1 MASSSSATRDWK
13 FDVFICFH
21 GEDTRKEFTSHLHKA
36 LEDKSYIMT
45 FIDEKLEKTKSI
57 DELLTILEKSAI
69 SVVIFSPNF
78 AKSTWCLDEVATI
91 AQSMDNFGHRV
102 LPVFYKV
109 EPSDVSGDPCCI
121 YATDIDGL
129 PESEKKKE
137 EWKNALKLVCN
148 RSGRTLA
155 ETKKDSELVELIVG
169 NVQKIVEDLYPRV
182 KDKEW
187 VDMDLRVL
195 QWDNYPLVSLPSGF
209 SPQNLRI
216 LCLRNNSIVK
226 CWEGECQMVKLVE
239 LDLSGCIY
247 LTAVPD
253 LSKSTRLEVLILR
266 YCRSL
271 VELPSYVGNLENLV
285 RLDVKDCLQLH
296 NIPTQLNSKVLKYVL
311 MSKCENLTCCPEI
324 SNSTKLEVLDLEN
337 TPIYEPPP
345 ASTYNRVQNGGT
357 LRLNCEKITSFPTL
371 SSTLSELSLCNTS
384 IREIDFSPPHS
395 PGFESLTQPRFQQ
408 LELNYNLVLKSLPDN
423 IWEMVSTDIFV
434 RNCPLLETLPNISG
448 SVQNGL
454 TRLIVTDCKCLKRVP
469 SSISNLKHL
478 QVLFLIN
485 LPITALPSSVGELSQ
500 LSTLD
505 LFGCTS
511 LESIP
516 DTIYNLSKLHVLTV
530 GGCRKLVYLPR
541 LPPSLLYLTAAR
553 CKLLRDL
560 PSNLQEL
567 SCKEIWLDR
576 CSQVDRGSIAIMV
589 TNVLDQSMAL
599 HAKGNLVYPDSKLP
613 ERLCYQ
619 TEEGT
624 SVEVKLPSASARQ
637 HLKGFLFGAVTLRR
651 RSDTQVLGCRCQIEL
666 ADGSRAVL
674 GIWRSTILVSVD
686 DTCRYHVHM
695 WFTNQSGRGL
705 MKQIEAG
712 DIVKEEDEEE
722 EEEEE
727 VWYVKYAGL
736 TVSFIFY
743 DDDDDKFMDI
753 KRCGVTLLY

>member
-1 MASSSSATRDWK
+1 MDARILQVEQLLAMDENNVTDVLVVGLWGMGGSGKSALAKACYEKLTVPSSSTEGISH
-13 FDVFICFH
+13 CFVERINEKYEEQH
-21 GEDTRKEFTSHLHKA
+21 GVGGLIKEVYSQL
-36 LEDKSYIMT
+36 
-45 FIDEKLEKTKSI
+45 
-57 DELLTILEKSAI
+57 
-69 SVVIFSPNF
+69 
-78 AKSTWCLDEVATI
+78 
-91 AQSMDNFGHRV
+91 
-102 LPVFYKV
+102 LPVF
-109 EPSDVSGDPCCI
+109 
-121 YATDIDGL
+121 
-129 PESEKKKE
+129 ESQE
-137 EWKNALKLVCN
+137 
-148 RSGRTLA
+148 
-155 ETKKDSELVELIVG
+155 
-169 NVQKIVEDLYPRV
+169 
-182 KDKEW
+182 
-187 VDMDLRVL
+187 
-195 QWDNYPLVSLPSGF
+195 
-209 SPQNLRI
+209 
-216 LCLRNNSIVK
+216 
-226 CWEGECQMVKLVE
+226 MVKLVE

-599 HAKGNLVYPDSKLP
+599 HAK
-613 ERLCYQ
+613 
-619 TEEGT
+619 
-624 SVEVKLPSASARQ
+624 
-637 HLKGFLFGAVTLRR
+637 
-651 RSDTQVLGCRCQIEL
+651 VLDYYYFC
-666 ADGSRAVL
+666 
-674 GIWRSTILVSVD
+674 TK
-686 DTCRYHVHM
+686 
-695 WFTNQSGRGL
+695 N
-705 MKQIEAG
+705 K
-712 DIVKEEDEEE
+712 
-722 EEEEE
+722 
-727 VWYVKYAGL
+727 
-736 TVSFIFY
+736 
-743 DDDDDKFMDI
+743 
-753 KRCGVTLLY
+753 